1 MLDNH
6 TGIGHVVR
14 CNHHSKPGKGG
25 CGFFSMRNVD
35 RFYNGKRNDIQGK
48 MNGLEKLIGQM
59 TDDVREINGIL
70 KARSRELDRRAK
82 FDEEIIKP
90 FRVGTGR
97 NSPFFYSKK
106 EIKQAF
112 SMAAIG
118 EMITKNRI
126 TNDNGSE
133 N

>member
-1 MLDNH
+1 METVKQVTQTIEEVNR
-6 TGIGHVVR
+6 I
-14 CNHHSKPGKGG
+14 
-25 CGFFSMRNVD
+25 
-35 RFYNGKRNDIQGK
+35 
-48 MNGLEKLIGQM
+48 LI
-59 TDDVREINGIL
+59 
-70 KARSRELDRRAK
+70 ARSRELDRRAK

-118 EMITKNRI
+118 ETINNSRI
-126 TNDNGSE
+126 NDYRSE
-133 N
+133 D

>member
-1 MLDNH
+1 MNIDIHELNRMIADFVQVGYMQAVKVYDPPQDKIRKSEVKKWLRIANLDQ
-6 TGIGHVVR
+6 R
-14 CNHHSKPGKGG
+14 R
-25 CGFFSMRNVD
+25 FD
-35 RFYNGKRNDIQGK
+35 R
-48 MNGLEKLIGQM
+48 L
-59 TDDVREINGIL
+59 V
-70 KARSRELDRRAK
+70 KA
-82 FDEEIIKP
+82 EIIKP
-90 FRVGTGR
+90 FRMGEGK

-133 N
+133 D

>member
-1 MLDNH
+1 MNIDIHDLNRMIADFVQVGYMQAVKVYDPPQDKVRKSEVKKWLRVANLDQ
-6 TGIGHVVR
+6 R
-14 CNHHSKPGKGG
+14 R
-25 CGFFSMRNVD
+25 FD
-35 RFYNGKRNDIQGK
+35 R
-48 MNGLEKLIGQM
+48 L
-59 TDDVREINGIL
+59 V
-70 KARSRELDRRAK
+70 KA
-82 FDEEIIKP
+82 EIIKP
-90 FRVGTGR
+90 FRTGESK

>member
-1 MLDNH
+1 MVADFVQVGFMQAVRVYDPPQDKIRKSEVKKWLRIANLDQ
-6 TGIGHVVR
+6 R
-14 CNHHSKPGKGG
+14 R
-25 CGFFSMRNVD
+25 FD
-35 RFYNGKRNDIQGK
+35 R
-48 MNGLEKLIGQM
+48 L
-59 TDDVREINGIL
+59 V
-70 KARSRELDRRAK
+70 KA
-82 FDEEIIKP
+82 EIIKP
-90 FRVGTGR
+90 FRMGEGK

-118 EMITKNRI
+118 EIITKDRI

>member
-1 MLDNH
+1 MNIDIHDLNRMIADFVQV
-6 TGIGHVVR
+6 GYMQAVR
-14 CNHHSKPGKGG
+14 VYNPPQDKVRKSEVKKWLRVANLYQRR
-25 CGFFSMRNVD
+25 FD
-35 RFYNGKRNDIQGK
+35 R
-48 MNGLEKLIGQM
+48 L
-59 TDDVREINGIL
+59 V
-70 KARSRELDRRAK
+70 KA
-82 FDEEIIKP
+82 EIIKP

-118 EMITKNRI
+118 ETINNSRI
-126 TNDNGSE
+126 NDYRSE

>member
-1 MLDNH
+1 MRKSEVKKWLRIANLDQ
-6 TGIGHVVR
+6 R
-14 CNHHSKPGKGG
+14 R
-25 CGFFSMRNVD
+25 FD
-35 RFYNGKRNDIQGK
+35 R
-48 MNGLEKLIGQM
+48 L
-59 TDDVREINGIL
+59 V
-70 KARSRELDRRAK
+70 KA
-82 FDEEIIKP
+82 EIIKP
-90 FRVGTGR
+90 FRMGEGK

-112 SMAAIG
+112 PMAAIG

>member
-1 MLDNH
+1 METVKQVTQTIEEVNR
-6 TGIGHVVR
+6 I
-14 CNHHSKPGKGG
+14 
-25 CGFFSMRNVD
+25 
-35 RFYNGKRNDIQGK
+35 
-48 MNGLEKLIGQM
+48 LI
-59 TDDVREINGIL
+59 
-70 KARSRELDRRAK
+70 ARSRELDRRAK

-133 N
+133 D

>member
-1 MLDNH
+1 MN
-6 TGIGHVVR
+6 I
-14 CNHHSKPGKGG
+14 
-25 CGFFSMRNVD
+25 
-35 RFYNGKRNDIQGK
+35 DIQELNRMVADFVQVGF
-48 MNGLEKLIGQM
+48 MQA
-59 TDDVREINGIL
+59 VRVYDPPQDKIRKSEVKKWLRIANL
-70 KARSRELDRRAK
+70 DQRRFDRLVKA
-82 FDEEIIKP
+82 EIIKP
-90 FRVGTGR
+90 FRMGEGK

-118 EMITKNRI
+118 EIITKDRI

>member
-1 MLDNH
+1 METVKQVTQTIEEVNR
-6 TGIGHVVR
+6 I
-14 CNHHSKPGKGG
+14 
-25 CGFFSMRNVD
+25 
-35 RFYNGKRNDIQGK
+35 
-48 MNGLEKLIGQM
+48 LI
-59 TDDVREINGIL
+59 
-70 KARSRELDRRAK
+70 ARSRELDRRAK
-82 FDEEIIKP
+82 FDEEISNEIHKLLNKRSNEP